1 MNTLKGEQIKT
12 AKLKATDV
20 EIIRI
25 DYSFGWTIRTLAKR
39 HKVSS
44 TQVHRIVHHECW
56 ASS

>member
-12 AKLKATDV
+12 AKLRREDV
-20 EIIRI
+20 LVIRI
-25 DYSFGWTIRTLAKR
+25 DHDFGWKIRALAKR